1 MQVWEG
7 RRRERGSCKT
17 GGMGQPI
24 GHEMR
29 RYSAVV
35 GAGREVVWWLVR
47 VRAGSGAS
55 LCLATGGMEPTV
67 HEDLSAVY
75 CERAQCSAVYAIVCG
90 RAYLTYIES

>member
-1 MQVWEG
+1 MNVA
-7 RRRERGSCKT
+7 
-17 GGMGQPI
+17 QPL

-47 VRAGSGAS
+47 VRAGRVRSAS

-75 CERAQCSAVYAIVCG
+75 CERAQCSAVCT
-90 RAYLTYIES
+90 R